1 MAKKFF
7 EIRAETK
14 KDLRSVTQE
23 LKDQLDTYDGID
35 QAVNNIF
42 KVEKMALAGAK
53 SLGEF
58 NRKTKKEKV
67 EQAKLDT
74 EALNLGKD
82 LVDGVKERIKGFKK
96 LRAGAR
102 LFNLTLAANPVIALG
117 AALLFVLT
125 LIGKINKALAETR
138 TNLGVSAVE
147 AAKIRLRIE
156 LVGQQLKLIGLES
169 KDAQESFDA
178 IRKTFGGIDVASSGF
193 VKNLAS
199 AQLVT
204 GATTAQI
211 ADLLAI
217 QESVTSASRE
227 TLLAQL
233 KTVSASIRLEGV
245 APDAVFRELAE
256 NAEAVALNIND
267 GGDNLIRAAI
277 QARKLGVE
285 FKTVT
290 GIADKLL
297 NFESSIES
305 QLEASVL
312 LGREINLD
320 RARQLAL
327 NNDLAGALE
336 EVVTQVGGE
345 AEFNE
350 LNRIQRQALAD
361 SVGVS
366 VQELSRLVR
375 DNANAG
381 ATGVAQAAMTQEEVS
396 KGILAATIE
405 QKESSIRQEK
415 QLGAIAEGVS
425 PE

>member
-1 MAKKFF
+1 MSIEK
-7 EIRAETK
+7 
-14 KDLRSVTQE
+14 VTQE
-23 LKDQLDTYDGID
+23 RLDIAQQLKNELEEMRDIQEESGDFLSKQLGLYKD
-35 QAVNNIF
+35 VNVINKELLAKESLKKNVSNDFAKQQLKQIQGQNIIR
-42 KVEKMALAGAK
+42 KNVSAQLA
-53 SLGEF
+53 
-58 NRKTKKEKV
+58 
-67 EQAKLDT
+67 
-74 EALNLGKD
+74 
-82 LVDGVKERIKGFKK
+82 GFKK
-96 LRAGAR
+96 LIAGAKT
-102 LFNLTLAANPVIALG
+102 FNLVLAANPAIAIG
-117 AALLFVLT
+117 AALVFVLT
-125 LIGKINKALAETR
+125 LLTKINKALGETR
-138 TNLGVSAVE
+138 TSLGVSAVE
-147 AAKIRLRIE
+147 AAKIRLRVE
-156 LVGQQLKLIGLES
+156 ATSQALQALGLGAE
-169 KDAQESFDA
+169 DAQTSFDA
-178 IRKTFGGIDVASSGF
+178 IRQTFGGIDQASSKF
-193 VKNLAS
+193 VFNLAR

-204 GATTAQI
+204 GATTSQI

-233 KTVSASIRLEGV
+233 STVSAAIRLEGV
-245 APDAVFRELAE
+245 APDAVFRQLAE
-256 NAEAVALNIND
+256 NAEAVALSIND

-285 FKTVT
+285 FRTVT

-297 NFESSIES
+297 DFESSIES
-305 QLEASVL
+305 QLQASVL

-396 KGILAATIE
+396 KSILEATNRLGDSSAAIE
-405 QKESSIRQEK
+405 KSNA
-415 QLGAIAEGVS
+415 LIAERV
-425 PE
+425 E

>member
-1 MAKKFF
+1 MSIEK
-7 EIRAETK
+7 
-14 KDLRSVTQE
+14 VTQE
-23 LKDQLDTYDGID
+23 RLDIAQQLKNELEEMRDIQEESGDFLSKQLGLYKD
-35 QAVNNIF
+35 VNVINKELLAKESLKKNVSNDFAKQQLKQIQGQNIIR
-42 KVEKMALAGAK
+42 KNVSAQLA
-53 SLGEF
+53 
-58 NRKTKKEKV
+58 
-67 EQAKLDT
+67 
-74 EALNLGKD
+74 
-82 LVDGVKERIKGFKK
+82 GFKK
-96 LRAGAR
+96 IIASAKT
-102 LFNLTLAANPVIALG
+102 FNLVLAANPAIAIG
-117 AALLFVLT
+117 AALVFVLT
-125 LIGKINKALAETR
+125 LLTKINKALAETR
-138 TNLGVSAVE
+138 TSLGVSAVE
-147 AAKIRLRIE
+147 AAKIRLRVE
-156 LVGQQLKLIGLES
+156 ATGKALQALGLGAE
-169 KDAQESFDA
+169 DAQTSFDA
-178 IRKTFGGIDVASSGF
+178 IRQTFGGIDQASSKF
-193 VKNLAS
+193 VFNLAR

-204 GATTAQI
+204 GATTSQI

-233 KTVSASIRLEGV
+233 STVSAAIRLEGV
-245 APDAVFRELAE
+245 APDAVFRQLAE
-256 NAEAVALNIND
+256 NAEAVALSIND

-277 QARKLGVE
+277 GARKLGIE
-285 FKTVT
+285 FRTVT

-297 NFESSIES
+297 DFESSIES
-305 QLEASVL
+305 QLQASVL

-396 KGILAATIE
+396 KSILEATNRLGDSSAAIE
-405 QKESSIRQEK
+405 KSNA
-415 QLGAIAEGVS
+415 LIAERV
-425 PE
+425 E

>member
-1 MAKKFF
+1 MSIEK
-7 EIRAETK
+7 
-14 KDLRSVTQE
+14 VTQE
-23 LKDQLDTYDGID
+23 RLDIAQQLKNELEEMRDIQEESGDFLSKQLGLYKD
-35 QAVNNIF
+35 VNVINKELLAKESLKRNVSNDFAKQQLKQIQGQNIIR
-42 KVEKMALAGAK
+42 KNVSAQLA
-53 SLGEF
+53 
-58 NRKTKKEKV
+58 
-67 EQAKLDT
+67 
-74 EALNLGKD
+74 
-82 LVDGVKERIKGFKK
+82 GFKK
-96 LRAGAR
+96 LIAGAKT
-102 LFNLTLAANPVIALG
+102 FNLVLAANPVIAIG
-117 AALLFVLT
+117 AALVFVLT
-125 LIGKINKALAETR
+125 VLTKINKALGETR
-138 TNLGVSAVE
+138 TSLGVSAVE
-147 AAKIRLRIE
+147 AAKIRLRVE
-156 LVGQQLKLIGLES
+156 ATSQALQALGLGAE
-169 KDAQESFDA
+169 DAQTSFDA
-178 IRKTFGGIDVASSGF
+178 IRQTFGGIDQASSKF
-193 VKNLAS
+193 VFNLAR

-204 GATTAQI
+204 GATTSQI

-233 KTVSASIRLEGV
+233 STVSAAIRLEGV
-245 APDAVFRELAE
+245 APDAVFKQLAE
-256 NAEAVALNIND
+256 NAEAVALSIND

-285 FKTVT
+285 FRTVT

-297 NFESSIES
+297 DFESSIES
-305 QLEASVL
+305 QLQASVL

-396 KGILAATIE
+396 KSILEATNRLGDSSAAIE
-405 QKESSIRQEK
+405 KSNA
-415 QLGAIAEGVS
+415 LIAERV
-425 PE
+425 E

>member
-1 MAKKFF
+1 MSIEK
-7 EIRAETK
+7 
-14 KDLRSVTQE
+14 VTQE
-23 LKDQLDTYDGID
+23 RLDIAQQLKSELEEMRDIQEESGDFLSKQLGLYKD
-35 QAVNNIF
+35 VNVINKELLAKESLKKNVSNDFAKQQLKQIQGQNIIR
-42 KVEKMALAGAK
+42 KNVSAQLA
-53 SLGEF
+53 
-58 NRKTKKEKV
+58 
-67 EQAKLDT
+67 
-74 EALNLGKD
+74 
-82 LVDGVKERIKGFKK
+82 GFKK
-96 LRAGAR
+96 LIAGAKT
-102 LFNLTLAANPVIALG
+102 FNLVLAANPVIAIG
-117 AALLFVLT
+117 AALVFVLT
-125 LIGKINKALAETR
+125 LLTKINKALGETR
-138 TNLGVSAVE
+138 TSLGVSAVE
-147 AAKIRLRIE
+147 AAKIRLRVE
-156 LVGQQLKLIGLES
+156 ATSQALQALGLGAE
-169 KDAQESFDA
+169 DAQTSFDA
-178 IRKTFGGIDVASSGF
+178 IRQTFGGIDQASSKF
-193 VKNLAS
+193 VFNLAR

-204 GATTAQI
+204 GATTSQI

-233 KTVSASIRLEGV
+233 STVSAAIRLEGV
-245 APDAVFRELAE
+245 APDAVFRQLAE
-256 NAEAVALNIND
+256 NAEAVALSIND

-285 FKTVT
+285 FRTVT

-297 NFESSIES
+297 DFESSIES
-305 QLEASVL
+305 QLQASVL

-381 ATGVAQAAMTQEEVS
+381 AAGVAQAAVTQEEVS
-396 KGILAATIE
+396 KSILDATI
-405 QKESSIRQEK
+405 QQRDSSLRLEK
-415 QLGAIAEGVS
+415 SNNAIAES
-425 PE
+425 LSD

>member
-1 MAKKFF
+1 MSIEK
-7 EIRAETK
+7 
-14 KDLRSVTQE
+14 VTQE
-23 LKDQLDTYDGID
+23 RLDIAQQLKNELEEMRDIQEESGDFLSKQLGLYKD
-35 QAVNNIF
+35 VNVINKELLAKESLKKNVSNDFAKQQLKQIQGQNIIR
-42 KVEKMALAGAK
+42 KNVSAQLA
-53 SLGEF
+53 
-58 NRKTKKEKV
+58 
-67 EQAKLDT
+67 
-74 EALNLGKD
+74 
-82 LVDGVKERIKGFKK
+82 GFKK
-96 LRAGAR
+96 LIAGAKT
-102 LFNLTLAANPVIALG
+102 FNLVLAANPVIAIG
-117 AALLFVLT
+117 AALVFVLT
-125 LIGKINKALAETR
+125 VLTKINKALGETR
-138 TNLGVSAVE
+138 TSLGVSAVE
-147 AAKIRLRIE
+147 AAKIRLRVE
-156 LVGQQLKLIGLES
+156 ATSQALQALGLGAE
-169 KDAQESFDA
+169 DAQTSFDA
-178 IRKTFGGIDVASSGF
+178 IRQTFGGIDQASSKF
-193 VKNLAS
+193 VFNLAR

-204 GATTAQI
+204 GATTSQI

-233 KTVSASIRLEGV
+233 STVSAAIRLEGV
-245 APDAVFRELAE
+245 APDAVFRQLAE
-256 NAEAVALNIND
+256 NAEAVALSIND

-285 FKTVT
+285 FRTVT

-297 NFESSIES
+297 DFESSIES
-305 QLEASVL
+305 QLQASVL

-396 KGILAATIE
+396 KSILEATNRLGDSSAAIE
-405 QKESSIRQEK
+405 KSNA
-415 QLGAIAEGVS
+415 LIAERV
-425 PE
+425 E

>member
-1 MAKKFF
+1 MSIEK
-7 EIRAETK
+7 
-14 KDLRSVTQE
+14 VTQE
-23 LKDQLDTYDGID
+23 RLDIAQQLKSELEEMRDIQEESGDFLSKQLGLYKD
-35 QAVNNIF
+35 VNVINKELLAKESLKKNVSNDFAKQQLKQIQGQNIIR
-42 KVEKMALAGAK
+42 KNVSAQLA
-53 SLGEF
+53 
-58 NRKTKKEKV
+58 
-67 EQAKLDT
+67 
-74 EALNLGKD
+74 
-82 LVDGVKERIKGFKK
+82 GFKK
-96 LRAGAR
+96 LIAGAKT
-102 LFNLTLAANPVIALG
+102 FNLVLAANPVIAIG
-117 AALLFVLT
+117 AALVFVLT
-125 LIGKINKALAETR
+125 LLTKINKALGETR
-138 TNLGVSAVE
+138 TSLGVSAVE
-147 AAKIRLRIE
+147 AAKIRLRVE
-156 LVGQQLKLIGLES
+156 ATSQALQALGLGAE
-169 KDAQESFDA
+169 DAQTSFDA
-178 IRKTFGGIDVASSGF
+178 IRQTFGGIDQASSKF
-193 VKNLAS
+193 VFNLAR

-204 GATTAQI
+204 GATTSQI

-233 KTVSASIRLEGV
+233 STVSAAIRLEGV
-245 APDAVFRELAE
+245 APDAVFRQLAE
-256 NAEAVALNIND
+256 NAEAVALSIND

-285 FKTVT
+285 FRTVT

-297 NFESSIES
+297 DFESSIES
-305 QLEASVL
+305 QLQASVL

-381 ATGVAQAAMTQEEVS
+381 AAGVAQAAVTQEEVS
-396 KGILAATIE
+396 KSILEATNKLGQSSANIE
-405 QKESSIRQEK
+405 KSNA
-415 QLGAIAEGVS
+415 LIAERV
-425 PE
+425 E

>member
-53 SLGEF
+53 SLSEF
-58 NRKTKKEKV
+58 NNKTKKEKV

-74 EALNLGKD
+74 KALNLGKD
-82 LVDGVKERIKGFKK
+82 LVGGVKERIKGFKK

-102 LFNLTLAANPVIALG
+102 LFNLTLAANPVIAIG
-117 AALLFVLT
+117 AALVFVLT
-125 LIGKINKALAETR
+125 LLSKINKALAETR

-147 AAKIRLRIE
+147 AAKIRFRVEATGKALQV
-156 LVGQQLKLIGLES
+156 LGLEA
-169 KDAQESFDA
+169 KDAQEAFDA
-178 IRKTFGGIDVASSGF
+178 IRQTFGGIDQASSKF
-193 VKNLAS
+193 VFNLAR

-204 GATTAQI
+204 GATSSQLS
-211 ADLLAI
+211 DLLAI

-233 KTVSASIRLEGV
+233 STVSAAIRLEGV
-245 APDAVFRELAE
+245 APDAVFRQLAE
-256 NAEAVALNIND
+256 NAEAVALSIND
-267 GGDNLIRAAI
+267 GGDNLIKAAI

-285 FKTVT
+285 FRTVT

-297 NFESSIES
+297 DFESSIES
-305 QLEASVL
+305 QLQASVL

-366 VQELSRLVR
+366 VTELSRLVR

-396 KGILAATIE
+396 KSILDATIQ
-405 QKESSIRQEK
+405 QKDSSLRQEK
-415 QLGAIAEGVS
+415 SLNTIAERV
-425 PE
+425 E

>member
-1 MAKKFF
+1 MSIEK
-7 EIRAETK
+7 
-14 KDLRSVTQE
+14 VTQE
-23 LKDQLDTYDGID
+23 RLDIAQQLKNELEEMRDIQEESGDFLSKQLGLYKD
-35 QAVNNIF
+35 VNVINKELLAKESLKRNVSNDFAKQQLKQIQGQNIIR
-42 KVEKMALAGAK
+42 KNVSAQLA
-53 SLGEF
+53 
-58 NRKTKKEKV
+58 
-67 EQAKLDT
+67 
-74 EALNLGKD
+74 
-82 LVDGVKERIKGFKK
+82 GFKK
-96 LRAGAR
+96 LIAGAKT
-102 LFNLTLAANPVIALG
+102 FNLVLAANPVIAIG
-117 AALLFVLT
+117 AALVFVLT
-125 LIGKINKALAETR
+125 VLTKINKALGETR
-138 TNLGVSAVE
+138 TSLGVSAVE
-147 AAKIRLRIE
+147 AAKIRLRVE
-156 LVGQQLKLIGLES
+156 ATSQALQALGLGAE
-169 KDAQESFDA
+169 DAQTSFDA
-178 IRKTFGGIDVASSGF
+178 IRQTFGGIDQASSKF
-193 VKNLAS
+193 VFNLAR

-204 GATTAQI
+204 GATTSQI

-233 KTVSASIRLEGV
+233 STVSAAIRLEGV
-245 APDAVFRELAE
+245 APDAVFRQLAE
-256 NAEAVALNIND
+256 NAEAVALSIND

-285 FKTVT
+285 FRTVT

-297 NFESSIES
+297 DFESSIES
-305 QLEASVL
+305 QLQASVL

-396 KGILAATIE
+396 KSILEATNKLGQSSANIE
-405 QKESSIRQEK
+405 KSNA
-415 QLGAIAEGVS
+415 LIAERV
-425 PE
+425 E

>member
-1 MAKKFF
+1 MSIEK
-7 EIRAETK
+7 
-14 KDLRSVTQE
+14 VTQE
-23 LKDQLDTYDGID
+23 RLDIAQQLKNELEEMRDIQEESGDFLSKQLGLYKD
-35 QAVNNIF
+35 VNVINKELLAKESLKKNVSNDFAKQQLKQIQGQNIIR
-42 KVEKMALAGAK
+42 KNVSAQLA
-53 SLGEF
+53 
-58 NRKTKKEKV
+58 
-67 EQAKLDT
+67 
-74 EALNLGKD
+74 
-82 LVDGVKERIKGFKK
+82 GFKK
-96 LRAGAR
+96 LIAGAKT
-102 LFNLTLAANPVIALG
+102 FNLVLAANPVIAIG
-117 AALLFVLT
+117 AALVFVLT
-125 LIGKINKALAETR
+125 LLTKINKALAETR
-138 TNLGVSAVE
+138 TSLGVSAVE
-147 AAKIRLRIE
+147 AAKIRLRVE
-156 LVGQQLKLIGLES
+156 ATGKALQVLGLEAD
-169 KDAQESFDA
+169 DARTAFDA
-178 IRKTFGGIDVASSGF
+178 IRQTFGGIDQASSKF
-193 VKNLAS
+193 VFNLAR

-204 GATTAQI
+204 GATTSQI

-233 KTVSASIRLEGV
+233 STVSAAIRLEGV
-245 APDAVFRELAE
+245 APDAVFRQLAE
-256 NAEAVALNIND
+256 NAEAVALSIND

-285 FKTVT
+285 FRTVT

-297 NFESSIES
+297 DFESSIES
-305 QLEASVL
+305 QLQASVL

-396 KGILAATIE
+396 KSILEATNRLGDSSAAIE
-405 QKESSIRQEK
+405 KSNA
-415 QLGAIAEGVS
+415 LIAERV
-425 PE
+425 E

>member
-1 MAKKFF
+1 MSIEK
-7 EIRAETK
+7 
-14 KDLRSVTQE
+14 VTQE
-23 LKDQLDTYDGID
+23 RLDIAQQLKNELEEMRDIQEESGDFLSKQLGLYKD
-35 QAVNNIF
+35 VNVINKELLAKESLKRNVSNDFAKQQLKQIQGQNIIR
-42 KVEKMALAGAK
+42 KNVSAQLA
-53 SLGEF
+53 
-58 NRKTKKEKV
+58 
-67 EQAKLDT
+67 
-74 EALNLGKD
+74 
-82 LVDGVKERIKGFKK
+82 GFKK
-96 LRAGAR
+96 LIAGAKT
-102 LFNLTLAANPVIALG
+102 FNLVLAANPVIAIG
-117 AALLFVLT
+117 AALVFVLT
-125 LIGKINKALAETR
+125 VLTKINKALGETR
-138 TNLGVSAVE
+138 TSLGVSAVE
-147 AAKIRLRIE
+147 AAKIRLRVE
-156 LVGQQLKLIGLES
+156 ATSQALQALGLGAE
-169 KDAQESFDA
+169 DAQTSFDA
-178 IRKTFGGIDVASSGF
+178 IRQTFGGIDQASSKF
-193 VKNLAS
+193 VFNLAR

-204 GATTAQI
+204 GATTSQI

-233 KTVSASIRLEGV
+233 STISAAIRLEGV
-245 APDAVFRELAE
+245 APDAVFRQLAE
-256 NAEAVALNIND
+256 NAEAVALSIND

-285 FKTVT
+285 FRTVT

-297 NFESSIES
+297 DFESSIES
-305 QLEASVL
+305 QLQASVL

-396 KGILAATIE
+396 KSILEATNRLGDSSAAIE
-405 QKESSIRQEK
+405 KSNA
-415 QLGAIAEGVS
+415 LIAERV
-425 PE
+425 E

>member
-1 MAKKFF
+1 MSIEK
-7 EIRAETK
+7 
-14 KDLRSVTQE
+14 VTQE
-23 LKDQLDTYDGID
+23 RLDIAQQLKNELEEMRDIQEESGDFLSKQLGLYKD
-35 QAVNNIF
+35 VNVINKELLAKESLKRNVSNDFAKQQLKQIQGQNIIR
-42 KVEKMALAGAK
+42 KNVSAQLA
-53 SLGEF
+53 
-58 NRKTKKEKV
+58 
-67 EQAKLDT
+67 
-74 EALNLGKD
+74 
-82 LVDGVKERIKGFKK
+82 GFKK
-96 LRAGAR
+96 LIAGAKT
-102 LFNLTLAANPVIALG
+102 FNLVLAANPVIAIG
-117 AALLFVLT
+117 AALVFVLT
-125 LIGKINKALAETR
+125 VLTKINKALGETR
-138 TNLGVSAVE
+138 TSLGVSAVE
-147 AAKIRLRIE
+147 AAKIRLRVE
-156 LVGQQLKLIGLES
+156 ATSQALQALGLGAE
-169 KDAQESFDA
+169 DAQTSFDA
-178 IRKTFGGIDVASSGF
+178 IRQTFGGIDQASSKF
-193 VKNLAS
+193 VFNLAR

-204 GATTAQI
+204 GATTSQI

-217 QESVTSASRE
+217 QESVTSACRE
-227 TLLAQL
+227 TLLAHL
-233 KTVSASIRLEGV
+233 STVSAAIRLEGV
-245 APDAVFRELAE
+245 APDAVFRQLAE
-256 NAEAVALNIND
+256 NAEAVALSIND

-285 FKTVT
+285 FRTVT

-297 NFESSIES
+297 DFESSIES
-305 QLEASVL
+305 QLQASVL

-396 KGILAATIE
+396 KSILEATNRLGDSSAAIE
-405 QKESSIRQEK
+405 KSNA
-415 QLGAIAEGVS
+415 LIAERV
-425 PE
+425 E

>member
-1 MAKKFF
+1 MSIEK
-7 EIRAETK
+7 
-14 KDLRSVTQE
+14 VTQE
-23 LKDQLDTYDGID
+23 RLDIAQQLKNELEEMRDIQEESGDFLSKQLGLYKDA
-35 QAVNNIF
+35 AVIN
-42 KVEKMALAGAK
+42 
-53 SLGEF
+53 
-58 NRKTKKEKV
+58 
-67 EQAKLDT
+67 
-74 EALNLGKD
+74 KD
-82 LVDGVKERIKGFKK
+82 LLAKESLKRNVSNDFAKQQLKQIQGQNIIRKNVSAQLAGFKK
-96 LRAGAR
+96 LIAGAKT
-102 LFNLTLAANPVIALG
+102 FNLVLAANPVIAIG
-117 AALLFVLT
+117 AALVFVLT
-125 LIGKINKALAETR
+125 VLTKINKALGETR
-138 TNLGVSAVE
+138 TSLGVSAVE
-147 AAKIRLRIE
+147 AAKIRLRVE
-156 LVGQQLKLIGLES
+156 ATSQALQALGLGAE
-169 KDAQESFDA
+169 DAQTSFDA
-178 IRKTFGGIDVASSGF
+178 IRQTFGGIDQASSKF
-193 VKNLAS
+193 VFNLAR

-204 GATTAQI
+204 GATTSQI

-233 KTVSASIRLEGV
+233 STVSAAIRLEGV
-245 APDAVFRELAE
+245 APDAVFRQLAE
-256 NAEAVALNIND
+256 NAEAVALSIND

-285 FKTVT
+285 FRTVT

-297 NFESSIES
+297 DFESSIES
-305 QLEASVL
+305 QLQASVL

-396 KGILAATIE
+396 KSILEATNKLGQSSANIE
-405 QKESSIRQEK
+405 KSNA
-415 QLGAIAEGVS
+415 LIAERV
-425 PE
+425 E

>member
-1 MAKKFF
+1 MSIEK
-7 EIRAETK
+7 
-14 KDLRSVTQE
+14 VTQE
-23 LKDQLDTYDGID
+23 RLDIAQQLKSELEEMRDIQEESGDFLSKQLGLYKD
-35 QAVNNIF
+35 VNVINKELLAKESLKRNVSNDFAKQQLKQIQGQNIIRKNVSAQLASF
-42 KVEKMALAGAK
+42 KKLIAGAK
-53 SLGEF
+53 
-58 NRKTKKEKV
+58 T
-67 EQAKLDT
+67 
-74 EALNLGKD
+74 
-82 LVDGVKERIKGFKK
+82 
-96 LRAGAR
+96 
-102 LFNLTLAANPVIALG
+102 FNLVLAANPAIAIG
-117 AALLFVLT
+117 AALVFVLT
-125 LIGKINKALAETR
+125 LLSKINKALAETR
-138 TNLGVSAVE
+138 TSLGVSAVE
-147 AAKIRLRIE
+147 AAKIRLRVE
-156 LVGQQLKLIGLES
+156 ATGKALQVLGLEAD
-169 KDAQESFDA
+169 DAKTAFDA
-178 IRKTFGGIDVASSGF
+178 IRQTFGGIDQASSKF
-193 VKNLAS
+193 VFNLAR

-204 GATTAQI
+204 GATTSQI

-233 KTVSASIRLEGV
+233 STVSAAIRLEGV
-245 APDAVFRELAE
+245 APDAVFRQLAE
-256 NAEAVALNIND
+256 NAEAVALSIND

-285 FKTVT
+285 FRTVT

-297 NFESSIES
+297 DFESSIES
-305 QLEASVL
+305 QLQASVL

-381 ATGVAQAAMTQEEVS
+381 ATGVAQAAMTQEQVS
-396 KGILAATIE
+396 VSILEATQQVARNTDKSAKANTTTANEI
-405 QKESSIRQEK
+405 
-415 QLGAIAEGVS
+415 GGG
-425 PE
+425 